1 MKFGLIDSILDIG
14 LVYQIAQSAVV
25 YSLFVMLALL
35 FADLGRLLA
44 GGKRASRSQLAFLAF
59 LGSVVGFAGV
69 LVGRWEFAILGIV
82 AGFLFARWF
91 GGSLEGAVVAD
102 LAALTSIFG
111 VFGGG
116 VSFDPRM
123 GFLSYLLTLL
133 MSLILFV
140 CSIGI
145 GFIVLGKFKGYAR
158 TSVVVVGLLAAIS
171 TVLLS
176 YYIVSSTVYR
186 GLLPPSLLSGSL
198 LGLLVLSCFGV
209 AGLPTMFGLGV
220 FAWMA
225 PYIGLAVVMQGV
237 WNLAVIMPLVGV
249 AIVLLYGFRVFEKSR
264 LYIGSLLTF
273 CVAVVGFVDPV
284 LLALIP
290 FIAGI
295 IVRGRVFVL
304 LALLSISLAY
314 SYIGWT
320 IASYNDC
327 LNVVGVRGWANPPV
341 AAASAAVAHSYFLFY
356 PSIVDPVFA
365 RSLALSLANVSG
377 NVNVTL
383 FSYIFGALMYL
394 HNLTASKNLLP
405 ERVEVKGALK
415 LPGTEDYGLP
425 IFELRDSVRAL
436 LDSSLLPLCSPP
448 AARLVRVDGGWIV
461 DGVDYLVANVMYVD
475 LQSVWKAVYGYLSS
489 GALGN
494 RSLQL
499 LVYFALNNAYCDLLN
514 QTANMNMTVGVEVH
528 KMPFEIAVAYMAY
541 ALNST
546 TTCVEA
552 EMRAYRLAGGVI
564 VFALYTVL
572 LPLLPLSSVAG
583 RARIGKIM

>member
-1 MKFGLIDSILDIG
+1 VKFGLIDSILDID

-82 AGFLFARWF
+82 VGFLFARWF

-102 LAALTSIFG
+102 LVALISIFG

-123 GFLSYLLTLL
+123 GFLSYLLTFL

-145 GFIVLGKFKGYAR
+145 GFAMLGKFRGYAR
-158 TSVVVVGLLAAIS
+158 TSVVVGLLAAIS
-171 TVLLS
+171 MALLS
-176 YYIVSSTVYR
+176 YYIVGSTVYR
-186 GLLPPSLLSGSL
+186 GLLPPSLLSSSL

-209 AGLPTMFGLGV
+209 AGLPAMFGLSV
-220 FAWMA
+220 LAWAA

-237 WNLAVIMPLVGV
+237 WNLAVAMPLIGV
-249 AIVLLYGFRVFEKSR
+249 VIVLLYSFKVFEKSR
-264 LYIGSLLTF
+264 LYIGSLLIF
-273 CVAVVGFVDPV
+273 GVAVAGFVDPV

-295 IVRGRVFVL
+295 IVRGRIFAL
-304 LALLSISLAY
+304 LALLSISLTY

-320 IASYNDC
+320 IVSYNDC
-327 LNVVGVRGWANPPV
+327 LNIVGVRGWANPPV
-341 AAASAAVAHSYFLFY
+341 AAAGAAVAHSYFLFY

-365 RSLALSLANVSG
+365 RSLALSLANISG

-461 DGVDYLVANVMYVD
+461 DGVDYLVANVMHVD

-514 QTANMNMTVGVEVH
+514 QTANMNMTVSVEVH

-572 LPLLPLSSVAG
+572 LPLLPLSSVVG
-583 RARIGKIM
+583 RARTGKIM

>member
-1 MKFGLIDSILDIG
+1 MKFGLIDSILDID

-82 AGFLFARWF
+82 VGFLFARWF

-102 LAALTSIFG
+102 LVALISIFG

-123 GFLSYLLTLL
+123 GFLSYLLTFL

-145 GFIVLGKFKGYAR
+145 GFAMLGKFRGYAR
-158 TSVVVVGLLAAIS
+158 TSVVVGLLAAIS
-171 TVLLS
+171 MALLS
-176 YYIVSSTVYR
+176 YYIVGSTVYR
-186 GLLPPSLLSGSL
+186 GLLPPSLLSSSL

-209 AGLPTMFGLGV
+209 AGLPAMFGLSV
-220 FAWMA
+220 LAWAA

-237 WNLAVIMPLVGV
+237 WNLAVAMPLIGV
-249 AIVLLYGFRVFEKSR
+249 VIVLLYSFKVFEKSR
-264 LYIGSLLTF
+264 LYIGSLLIF
-273 CVAVVGFVDPV
+273 GVAVAGFVDPV

-295 IVRGRVFVL
+295 IVRGRIFAL
-304 LALLSISLAY
+304 LALLSISLTY

-320 IASYNDC
+320 IVSYNDC
-327 LNVVGVRGWANPPV
+327 LNIVGVRGWANPPV
-341 AAASAAVAHSYFLFY
+341 AAAGAAVAHSYFLFY

-365 RSLALSLANVSG
+365 RSLALSLANISG

-461 DGVDYLVANVMYVD
+461 DGVDYLVANVMHVD

-514 QTANMNMTVGVEVH
+514 QTANMNMTVSVEVH

-572 LPLLPLSSVAG
+572 LPLLPLSSVVG
-583 RARIGKIM
+583 RARTGKIM